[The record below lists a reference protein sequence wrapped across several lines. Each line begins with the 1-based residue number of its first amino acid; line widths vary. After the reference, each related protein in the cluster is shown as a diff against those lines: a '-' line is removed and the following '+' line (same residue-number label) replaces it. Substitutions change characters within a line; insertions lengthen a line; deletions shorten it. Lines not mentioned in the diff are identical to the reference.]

1 MTDQP
6 KSHDLGRGMTNPIYI
21 PAINPEI
28 EIMQPLNE
36 TDGTLPENVTQEML
50 DETSVARGFRASIFG
65 ADIMQRHGFSLAET
79 KGGRIFADSTNGS
92 KLRRKIIRG
101 QPQQNFMFEAYQ
113 TIDNNARPLAEVEI
127 SSNGFTPAMLIAAVA
142 AKVSK
147 EGHPKY
153 NSQAVMLL
161 QAASALLLEG
171 EQAARGEAK
180 LADGD
185 PKRKEY
191 YRALS
196 GVTVR
201 ANTLS
206 IIRDLLNNV
215 IRDDEE
221 FNSGFSE
228 DMDALRRFRAVEL
241 EPSEDDLA
249 EINSTINLLFAAS
262 TSLAFSPGFLN
273 IQEIADEVKANV
285 GDAALAE
292 VSDAEQK

>member
-1 MTDQP
+1 
-6 KSHDLGRGMTNPIYI
+6 
-21 PAINPEI
+21 
-28 EIMQPLNE
+28 MQSFNE
-36 TDGTLPENVTQEML
+36 NEQKLPENITEEML
-50 DETSVARGFRASIFG
+50 EETSVTRGFRASIFG
-65 ADIMQRHGFSLAET
+65 ADIMQRHGFSLNEI

-153 NSQAVMLL
+153 NALAVMLL
-161 QAASALLLEG
+161 QGAAALLLEG
-171 EQAARGEAK
+171 EQALRGEAK

-185 PKRKEY
+185 AKRKDF
-191 YRALS
+191 YRAIS
-196 GVTVR
+196 GVSAR

-206 IIRDLLNNV
+206 IVRDLLENIV
-215 IRDDEE
+215 RDDDD
-221 FNSGFSE
+221 FNSGFT
-228 DMDALRRFRAVEL
+228 DDFDALRAFKAIEL

-249 EINSTINLLFAAS
+249 EINNTINLMFGATA
-262 TSLAFSPGFLN
+262 SLAFSAGFQN
-273 IQEIADEVKANV
+273 IIEMAEEVKANI

-292 VSDAEQK
+292 LSDAEQK